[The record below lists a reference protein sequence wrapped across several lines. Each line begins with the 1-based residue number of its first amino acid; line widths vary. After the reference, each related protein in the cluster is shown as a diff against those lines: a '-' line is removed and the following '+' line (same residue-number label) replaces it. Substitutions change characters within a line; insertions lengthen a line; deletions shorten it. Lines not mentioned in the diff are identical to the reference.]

1 MYSYCC
7 PKLQQPLVVGVTNDV
22 VVDVWQVFMIS
33 FVTKDMSINIINVLY
48 HNKLQLV

>member
-7 PKLQQPLVVGVTNDV
+7 PNLQQPLAVDVTNDV

-33 FVTKDMSINIINVLY
+33 FVTKDISIIINSGLY
-48 HNKLQLV
+48 HNKLQFV

>member
-7 PKLQQPLVVGVTNDV
+7 PNLQQRLAVGVTNDV

-33 FVTKDMSINIINVLY
+33 FVTRDMSINIIGGL
-48 HNKLQLV
+48 

>member
-1 MYSYCC
+1 MYSYSCAN
-7 PKLQQPLVVGVTNDV
+7 LQQPLAVDVTNVV

-33 FVTKDMSINIINVLY
+33 FVNKDMSINIISGLY